1 MRRIDLG
8 ERPTSREDLAGWYG
22 SLLEQQAE
30 SGLSVTDYAARVG
43 ISPWTLYQWRRRLAS
58 SCDDDRAARP
68 KLIEVAVAQPELL
81 AAGGL
86 VVRLDDGRRSITVPS
101 GFDADELRR
110 LVEVLESC

>member
-1 MRRIDLG
+1 MRRITIG
-8 ERPTSREDLAGWYG
+8 ERPTSRGDLAGWYG

-30 SGLSVTDYAARVG
+30 SGLSVTNYAARVG

-58 SCDDDRAARP
+58 SCDDDRVARP
-68 KLIEVAVAQPELL
+68 KLIEVAVAQP

-86 VVRLDDGRRSITVPS
+86 VVRLDGRRSITVPS
-101 GFDADELRR
+101 GFDADDLRR